1 MLLFAIS
8 YLLWHDAMGIFKRA
22 NCEKQMV
29 VRIFYKMWQATGFA
43 MSLMRSMVLTALLPS
58 FITASTLS
66 PGEAEKP
73 VAYDAGLS
81 ISLAEFRLK
90 IDSLFSDPALE
101 SLMRQLPSS
110 GEVWGYDVGDFSG
123 DGRYDVAVTVRQPR
137 TKVKQVTAYFFV
149 NEVDAFFLADSM
161 SLPYSEIP
169 IEVGFTIERGTC
181 FVTTK
186 LEQHHWMIRGYRYSD
201 GMFMMVD
208 KYEVTR
214 TVIDPSSKF
223 TVGYETYVNYRTFR
237 STENFFNPAN
247 GKSYWKA
254 EFATIPAFPLN
265 RNFPPDV
272 SVWLTDTSAIWIV
285 CDSVKSSAA
294 ADQLMGKK
302 GDAENFKSTEIAV
315 KGELKTIP
323 FKLSAWYDSD
333 QGRQKNLYL
342 DVGIKDTSMADT
354 LFFWFDRDGMSKI
367 MLSDAQKPIFRSS
380 PDEGVFRLAV
390 VPRFSGKSILVQ
402 AAFVNPP
409 GEFRRLGLKELRAA
423 VHRNPYG
430 YEVRLLVP
438 AKLFNTDSVPSRIGF
453 TFELH
458 RTVSKLL
465 RLSYATS
472 RIEPWEPLTFGQMDL
487 INQPI
492 EVGYLRNIKLRE
504 IATLLRDLGLN

>member
-1 MLLFAIS
+1 
-8 YLLWHDAMGIFKRA
+8 
-22 NCEKQMV
+22 MV
-29 VRIFYKMWQATGFA
+29 VTRSYKMRLAIWLA
-43 MSLMRSMVLTALLPS
+43 MILMWSMVLTALLPP
-58 FITASTLS
+58 FTTGSTLS
-66 PGEAEKP
+66 QPWADKP
-73 VAYDAGLS
+73 LAYDPGLS
-81 ISLAEFRLK
+81 ISLAEFRLR

-137 TKVKQVTAYFFV
+137 TKIKQVTAYFFI
-149 NEVDAFFLADSM
+149 NEVDTFFLADSM

-186 LEQHHWMIRGYRYSD
+186 LEQHHWMIRGYRYSG

-285 CDSVKSSAA
+285 CDSVKSSPSLSPGQAGP
-294 ADQLMGKK
+294 ADQVIAKK

-333 QGRQKNLYL
+333 QGKQKNLYL
-342 DVGIKDTSMADT
+342 DVGIRDTSMADT
-354 LFFWFDRDGMSKI
+354 LFFWFDRNGMSKI

-380 PDEGVFRLAV
+380 PDEDVFRLAV
-390 VPRFSGKSILVQ
+390 IPRFSGKSILVQ
-402 AAFVNPP
+402 AAFVSPP

-438 AKLFNTDSVPSRIGF
+438 AKLFNSDSVPSRIGF

-458 RTVSKLL
+458 RAVSKLL

-472 RIEPWEPLTFGQMDL
+472 KIEPWKPLTFGQMDL
-487 INQPI
+487 INQPMD
-492 EVGYLRNIKLRE
+492 VGYLRNIKLRE
-504 IATLLRDLGLN
+504 IATLLRELGLN